1 MKQEEN
7 HLRQRGFQ
15 LIAGTDEAG
24 RGPLA
29 GPVVAAAV
37 ILPKDYE
44 NALIQDSKKLTALER
59 EQLFVEIKNKAVS
72 FGIGVV
78 GWKQIDEMGILNA
91 SKLAMRRAVLSLN
104 PLPDFLISDAVAINI
119 MDIPQKAIVKAD
131 ESVLCVAAASI
142 LAKVHR
148 DKLMRQYHKK
158 YPEYGFDQHM
168 GYGTTLHLKAIE
180 EHGACQ
186 IHRKSFSPFRIELRI
201 KN

>member
-1 MKQEEN
+1 MKQEEQN
-7 HLRQRGFQ
+7 LRKRGFQ

-37 ILPKDYE
+37 ILPEAYTNK
-44 NALIQDSKKLTALER
+44 LIKDSKQLTTFER
-59 EQLFVEIKNKAVS
+59 EQLFVEIKHVALT

-78 GWKQIDEMGILNA
+78 GWREIDALGILNA

-131 ESVLCVAAASI
+131 EKVFCVAAASI

-148 DKLMRQYHKK
+148 DKLMHDYHKK
-158 YPEYGFDQHM
+158 YPEYGFNQHM
-168 GYGTTLHLKAIE
+168 GYATEVHLKAIE
-180 EHGACQ
+180 KHGPCQ
-186 IHRKSFSPFRIELRI
+186 IHRKSFSPF
-201 KN
+201 KSN